1 MQNVDFSKLR
11 NKKIA
16 ITGSKGF
23 IAKNILEVLESAN
36 INKKNITEI
45 NSSNCD
51 YFNLDKLYKKL
62 KNIDYVIHL
71 SSATGGIKFTKEKL
85 TYQYYTSLIKDL
97 NVFEA
102 SAKAGVKKLITLG
115 NLHAYPEDVKVP
127 ISENQLHNG
136 LPAKT
141 HLGIGWVKRN
151 LSILSEIYSRQV
163 KSKFIILYSANTYGP
178 YDSTDLNYGHI
189 IPALIIKCLKN
200 KNFKLFGSLN
210 AIREFIYAQDI
221 AKIILLSLI
230 KIDKSCYFNVGSSEK
245 ILMSDLLNMIIKKTE
260 FSKKITYKNT
270 FNDKTKRYSDNLISK
285 NIFKNYSYT
294 FLDEGLE
301 KTIDW
306 YRSNINRSNIK

>member
-1 MQNVDFSKLR
+1 MQNIDFSKLR

-23 IAKNILEVLESAN
+23 VAKNVLEVLESAN
-36 INKKNITEI
+36 INKKNIIEI

-51 YFNLDKLYKKL
+51 YFNLDKLLKKF

-71 SSATGGIKFTKEKL
+71 SSATGGIKFAKEKL

-115 NLHAYPEDVKVP
+115 NLHAYPENVKVP
-127 ISENQLHNG
+127 ISENQLHSG
-136 LPAKT
+136 LPAST

-163 KSKFIILYSANTYGP
+163 KSKFLIIYSANTYGP
-178 YDSTDLNYGHI
+178 YDSTDVNYGHV

-210 AIREFIYAQDI
+210 AIREFIYVKDL

-245 ILMSDLLNMIIKKTE
+245 ILMSDLLNMIVKKTK
-260 FSKKITYKNT
+260 FSKKISYKKI
-270 FNDKTKRYSDNLISK
+270 FNDKTKRYCDNLISRD
-285 NIFKNYSYT
+285 IFKGYSYT
-294 FLDEGLE
+294 LLDEGLQ

-306 YRSNINRSNIK
+306 YRSNIK

>member
-1 MQNVDFSKLR
+1 MKNIDFSNLR

-16 ITGSKGF
+16 ITGSRGF

-51 YFNLDKLYKKL
+51 YFNLDKLRKKF

-71 SSATGGIKFTKEKL
+71 SSATGGIKFAKEKS

-115 NLHAYPEDVKVP
+115 NLHAYPEYVKVP

-163 KSKFIILYSANTYGP
+163 RSKFIILYSANTYGP
-178 YDSTDLNYGHI
+178 YDSIDLNYGHV
-189 IPALIIKCLKN
+189 IPTLIIKCLKN

-210 AIREFIYAQDI
+210 AVREFIYVQDI

-245 ILMSDLLNMIIKKTE
+245 ISMSNLLNMIIKKTE
-260 FSKKITYKNT
+260 FRKKISYENT
-270 FNDKTKRYSDNLISK
+270 LKDKTKRYCDNLISR
-285 NIFKNYSYT
+285 NIFRNYPYT
-294 FLDEGLE
+294 FLDEGLD

-306 YRSNINRSNIK
+306 YRSNFK